1 MSLNVAALR
10 SSFEL
15 VVERSPNLTSRFYD
29 ILFERYPQVRPL
41 FGKNAR
47 ANQEKMLT
55 GALVAVIDHVEDAT
69 WLTETLGAMGAK
81 HVSYGVT
88 AEMYPWVADS
98 LLRTLAEVAAEAWTP
113 EVALAW
119 EQALGAIASLML
131 AGVPAAESASAA
143 KPSHPAAV
151 APVVAPAS

>member
-10 SSFEL
+10 SSFDL

-29 ILFERYPQVRPL
+29 ILFERHPEVRPL
-41 FGKNAR
+41 FGRNAR

-69 WLTETLGAMGAK
+69 WLTETLGGMGAK

-88 AEMYPWVADS
+88 AEMYPWVADA
-98 LLRTLAEVAAEAWTP
+98 LLATLAEVASEAWTA

-131 AGVPAAESASAA
+131 AGAATVESAAAA
-143 KPSHPAAV
+143 KPSHPAAA